1 MMTMCGRN
9 RYTGTLVRFQ
19 RYVVKWQLRYN
30 LHMKFTFDMP
40 DEWVTAIDR
49 LRKKYVSRADLGRE
63 AVKEWQLRYN
73 LHMKFTFDMPDE
85 WVTAIDRLR
94 KKYVSRA
101 DLGREAVKDYLIK
114 HGQSIECGP
123 VVVKQRKNGAVKK
136 LPEPQPS

>member
-19 RYVVKWQLRYN
+19 RYVVK
-30 LHMKFTFDMP
+30 
-40 DEWVTAIDR
+40 
-49 LRKKYVSRADLGRE
+49 
-63 AVKEWQLRYN
+63 WQLRYN